1 MELLEGRKNFMIID
15 IFLPL
20 SLIFIMFTLGLGL
33 TLNDF
38 INLVHTPKAFF
49 VGIMNQMFLLPLV
62 AFIIISLMGI
72 TKEIAVGMMILASC
86 PGGVTSN
93 IITKL
98 AKGDTALS
106 ISYTAVISILT
117 IVSLPMITG
126 FSMKYFMGADAPPL
140 NLLSLG
146 FTMFLITALPVGIGL
161 SVRSKYRTFAD
172 SFEATATKIS
182 IILFIIIILG
192 ALASEWNTFIN
203 NLLKLGPAII
213 LLMVVMITIGYKS
226 SNWFKMNNRQAV
238 TVAIESGI
246 QNGTVGITI
255 GNLIIN
261 PETGLSILSIPSG
274 VYGILMYFICLPFVF
289 WYIKTK
295 HK

>member
-1 MELLEGRKNFMIID
+1 MIID

-20 SLIFIMFTLGLGL
+20 SLVFIMFTLGLGL
-33 TLNDF
+33 TPNDF
-38 INLVHTPKAFF
+38 VNLLRKPKAFF
-49 VGIMNQMFLLPLV
+49 VGIINQMILLPIT
-62 AFIIISLMGI
+62 AFIIVSLMGI

-93 IITKL
+93 MITKL

-106 ISYTAVISILT
+106 ISYTAVISVLT
-117 IVSLPMITG
+117 IITLPIITG
-126 FSMKYFMGADAPPL
+126 FSMGHFMGAEAPPM
-140 NLLSLG
+140 NLVSLG
-146 FTMFLITALPVGIGL
+146 LTMFLITALPVVIGL
-161 SVRSKYRTFAD
+161 IVRSKNRPFAD
-172 SFEATATKIS
+172 SFEITATKIS
-182 IILFIIIILG
+182 TILFIIIIIG
-192 ALASEWNTFIN
+192 ALLSEWNTFIN
-203 NLLKLGPAII
+203 NLTALGPAII
-213 LLMVVMITIGYKS
+213 LLMVVMITIGYNS
-226 SNWFKMNNRQAV
+226 SNWLKMNGPQAV

-246 QNGTVGITI
+246 QNATVGITI

-289 WYIKTK
+289 WYLKN

>member
-1 MELLEGRKNFMIID
+1 MIID

-20 SLIFIMFTLGLGL
+20 SLIFIMFALGLGL

-38 INLVHTPKAFF
+38 INLIHTPKAFF

-106 ISYTAVISILT
+106 ISYTAVISIFT
-117 IVSLPMITG
+117 IVSLPIITG

-161 SVRSKYRTFAD
+161 LVRSKYRTFAD

-192 ALASEWNTFIN
+192 ALTSEWNTFIN

-289 WYIKTK
+289 WYIKNY

>member
-1 MELLEGRKNFMIID
+1 MIID

-33 TLNDF
+33 TSGDF
-38 INLVHTPKAFF
+38 INLLKKPKSFF
-49 VGIMNQMFLLPLV
+49 VGITNQMVMLPLT
-62 AFIIISLMGI
+62 AFIIISLAGI

-93 IITKL
+93 MITKL

-117 IVSLPMITG
+117 IFTLPLITG
-126 FSMKYFMGADAPPL
+126 LSMNHFMGAEAPPL

-146 FTMFLITALPVGIGL
+146 LTMFCITAVPVGIGMV
-161 SVRSKYRTFAD
+161 VRSKNTPYAD
-172 SFEATATKIS
+172 MFEVTATKIS
-182 IILFIIIILG
+182 TLLFVIIILG
-192 ALASEWNTFIN
+192 ALASEWDTFTN
-203 NLLKLGPAII
+203 NFLQLGPAIV
-213 LLMVVMITIGYKS
+213 LLIIAMLTIAYTS
-226 SNWFKMNNRQAV
+226 STWFKMSNNQSI

-246 QNGTVGITI
+246 QNGTVGITV

-261 PETGLSILSIPSG
+261 PESGLSILSIPSG
-274 VYGILMYFICLPFVF
+274 VYSILMYFICLPFVF
-289 WYIKTK
+289 WYIRKK
-295 HK
+295 S